1 MLEGLENTYLQGQD
15 NYPCTMADAN
25 WYLTNLQGRFMQHC
39 MPTSSIQEG
48 IAFPVVGDGEEDSP
62 MQETVEIS

>member
-48 IAFPVVGDGEEDSP
+48 IAFPVVGDG
-62 MQETVEIS
+62 